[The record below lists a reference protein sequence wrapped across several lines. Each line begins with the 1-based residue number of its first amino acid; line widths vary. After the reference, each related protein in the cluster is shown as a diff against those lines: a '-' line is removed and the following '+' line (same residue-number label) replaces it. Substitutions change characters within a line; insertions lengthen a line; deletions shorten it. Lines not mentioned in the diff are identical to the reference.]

1 MAASFPAVTFL
12 AVGGR
17 HSFVS
22 ARAAF
27 APLEESKVVSSHP
40 FMFKIS
46 MFKIGIFNNSMF
58 NGRQV
63 LRAAVFA
70 LLLALF
76 AVGQASLAHGQA
88 SFTLTTSTLQPSA
101 GVDPGGTATSI
112 INLQPVN
119 GFDSLVSLSCAVTST
134 QFTDNLPLCSVSP
147 STATPPANGPS
158 ITITTVGATAAG
170 QYAIIVTG
178 TSGSETEAALPL
190 YLNVVDVP
198 QDYTLTISQAIS
210 PGTVTAGNG
219 AEATVTVTP
228 IASYTGSVTLS
239 CYSVTPVVVAAPTCA
254 FSPATVSVTNGAA
267 PTSVLTI
274 STFGTTGTVTKVATP
289 RIFYALWLGFPA
301 LALIGAGSSG
311 KRRNTW
317 LGLLLLIG
325 IASGFLFLPSCNSNN
340 AMLNNPNN
348 LVTPKN
354 TYTFTLTGVDANGVA
369 PSNTT
374 TTTAQATVTL
384 MVN

>member
-1 MAASFPAVTFL
+1 MAVIFSAVIFL
-12 AVGGR
+12 AVRGR

-40 FMFKIS
+40 FMF
-46 MFKIGIFNNSMF
+46 NTSMF
-58 NGRQV
+58 NSGTFNAGQV
-63 LRAAVFA
+63 LRAVVFA
-70 LLLALF
+70 LMLALF
-76 AVGQASLAHGQA
+76 MAGQVSLAYGQA

-112 INLQPVN
+112 IDLQPVN

-134 QFTDNLPLCSVSP
+134 QFTDNLPVCSVSP

-170 QYAIIVTG
+170 QYTITVTG
-178 TSGSETEAALPL
+178 TSGSETETALPL

-198 QDYTLTISQAIS
+198 QDYTLTISQTIS
-210 PGTVTAGNG
+210 PGTVSPGSG

-239 CYSVTPVVVAAPTCA
+239 CFSVTPVVVAAPICA
-254 FSPATVSVTNGAA
+254 FDPPTVSVTNGAA

-289 RIFYALWLGFPA
+289 RIFYAFWLAFPA

-311 KRRNTW
+311 KRRKTW
-317 LGLLLLIG
+317 LGLLLLITMG
-325 IASGFLFLPSCNSNN
+325 SGFLFLPSCNSNN
-340 AMLNNPNN
+340 AMLNNPSG

-374 TTTAQATVTL
+374 TTTAQATVSLT
-384 MVN
+384 VN

>member
-1 MAASFPAVTFL
+1 M
-12 AVGGR
+12 
-17 HSFVS
+17 
-22 ARAAF
+22 
-27 APLEESKVVSSHP
+27 SSHP
-40 FMFKIS
+40 FMFNIS
-46 MFKIGIFNNSMF
+46 MFNISMF
-58 NGRQV
+58 NARQI
-63 LRAAVFA
+63 LRAVVFA

-76 AVGQASLAHGQA
+76 TAGQVSLAYGQA

-112 INLQPVN
+112 IDLQPVN
-119 GFDSLVSLSCAVTST
+119 GFDSLVSLSCVVTST
-134 QFTDNLPLCSVSP
+134 QFTDDLPVCSVSP

-170 QYAIIVTG
+170 QYAITVTG
-178 TSGSETEAALPL
+178 TSGSETETALPL

-198 QDYTLTISQAIS
+198 QDYTLTISLPIS

-239 CYSVTPVVVAAPTCA
+239 CYSVSPVVVGAPTCA
-254 FSPATVSVTNGAA
+254 FSPPTVSVTNGAA

-289 RIFYALWLGFPA
+289 RIFYAVWLAFPA
-301 LALIGAGSSG
+301 LALMGAGSSG
-311 KRRNTW
+311 KRRKTW
-317 LGLLLLIG
+317 LGLLLLITL
-325 IASGFLFLPSCNSNN
+325 ASGFLFLPSCNSNN
-340 AMLNNPNN
+340 AMLNNPSG

-354 TYTFTLTGVDANGVA
+354 TYTFTLTGVDENGVA

-384 MVN
+384 TVN